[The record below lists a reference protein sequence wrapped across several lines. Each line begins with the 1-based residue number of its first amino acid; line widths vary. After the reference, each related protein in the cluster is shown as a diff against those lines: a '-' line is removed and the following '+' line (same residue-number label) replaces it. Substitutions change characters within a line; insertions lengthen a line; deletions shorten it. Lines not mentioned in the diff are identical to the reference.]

1 MNVYS
6 QRSLLQLVDNHGTV
20 TFVNILLCSSFRDF
34 RDLFATMLR
43 VPLPDCF
50 WCSLQVMNRSNELW
64 ISPVSLCVIHNGLG
78 PGSEVGG
85 GERRKSA
92 SEASERVWLGIKMK
106 EFGRLPPSPVHHSAC
121 LACRF
126 FAVSSRFCLFPPLRS
141 LVPTELMLYNGFT
154 IKINL
159 EVQETQKW
167 KV

>member
-6 QRSLLQLVDNHGTV
+6 QRSLLQLVDHGTV

-78 PGSEVGG
+78 PGSEVG
-85 GERRKSA
+85 EKRRKSKR
-92 SEASERVWLGIKMK
+92 SEREGLGRDKD
-106 EFGRLPPSPVHHSAC
+106 EGARLPSPFPSP
-121 LACRF
+121 LLGLLGLPI
-126 FAVSSRFCLFPPLRS
+126 FCCFIPFLLIPS
-141 LVPTELMLYNGFT
+141 TTEPGPNWANV
-154 IKINL
+154 I
-159 EVQETQKW
+159 
-167 KV
+167 

>member
-85 GERRKSA
+85 GGGGRTKKIGER
-92 SEASERVWLGIKMK
+92 SERESLGRDKD
-106 EFGRLPPSPVHHSAC
+106 EGVRPPSPLPS
-121 LACRF
+121 
-126 FAVSSRFCLFPPLRS
+126 PPLGLLGLPIFCCFIPFLLIPS
-141 LVPTELMLYNGFT
+141 TTEPGPNWANV
-154 IKINL
+154 I
-159 EVQETQKW
+159 
-167 KV
+167 